1 MNSGQ
6 IKITTGF
13 NHIKNHKLTSAV
25 YCVQYLKQIIS
36 QHLTSNNSKATNYM
50 YNLPNLNSAIFLS
63 FEVRLLQ
70 I

>member
-25 YCVQYLKQIIS
+25 YVMCVQYLQQFIP
-36 QHLTSNNSKATNYM
+36 QHLNS
-50 YNLPNLNSAIFLS
+50 
-63 FEVRLLQ
+63 Q
-70 I
+70 